1 MMTSHGSR
9 SRPACPQSRAD
20 PAPSRYASLLRESEP
35 RICRPR
41 SLPVRTSS
49 SHRRLGPRNS
59 TSPLRAAESDRSATP
74 TGHPRCK
81 HPSRPMRKCPPSLVA
96 RALLS
101 TSTTLEAS
109 SSSSRSAPEEKSA
122 SGVAVAAAT
131 TSVSNSSGSSFARRS
146 SSGGRAPAL
155 LARSAREPE
164 PASAATGPSGS
175 RRHRACGSRLGRNRA
190 VRSGRRHSSATRL
203 PVSSRGAG

>member
-1 MMTSHGSR
+1 MAALVEVVVGESAALRRDRHSSDYCCILTEQVR
-9 SRPACPQSRAD
+9 SD
-20 PAPSRYASLLRESEP
+20 D
-35 RICRPR
+35 
-41 SLPVRTSS
+41 
-49 SHRRLGPRNS
+49 H
-59 TSPLRAAESDRSATP
+59 
-74 TGHPRCK
+74 
-81 HPSRPMRKCPPSLVA
+81 
-96 RALLS
+96 RALPQLS

-190 VRSGRRHSSATRL
+190 VRSGRRHSSAT
-203 PVSSRGAG
+203 SANGDSRRAGSRRRTRAEGLCWLDKRTGERRIKQ